1 LSRSGCH
8 DSWHSLFNCDHS
20 DSITCAQVGL
30 DADASDGG
38 LSEHARAAMSE
49 WVNDGRSD
57 MGLTDADWLEGWVR
71 RLEAAEVRPVYMS
84 FLRVHCVAVPKEL
97 HAPRPIYITI
107 RTERSSD

>member
-1 LSRSGCH
+1 
-8 DSWHSLFNCDHS
+8 
-20 DSITCAQVGL
+20 
-30 DADASDGG
+30 
-38 LSEHARAAMSE
+38 MSE

-97 HAPRPIYITI
+97 HARRPIYITI
-107 RTERSSD
+107 RTERSRGWRWTLRSLCPGGGGSTLSRLA